1 MKRSRQKNQES
12 FAGRAA
18 ISFVIN
24 NGINHRRNFLS
35 IINPASYEKN
45 AIR

>member
-1 MKRSRQKNQES
+1 MNRSRRKNQKS

-24 NGINHRRNFLS
+24 NGINPSPEFSVDHQSCF
-35 IINPASYEKN
+35 I
-45 AIR
+45 